1 MENSNIKA
9 HPNLVEVFDIN
20 KTESNIYV
28 IMELCDQTLE
38 EYITLKMKKREELS
52 EKEVKSILV
61 QLLQGTIKLN

>member
-9 HPNLVEVFDIN
+9 HPNLVEVFDIL

-38 EYITLKMKKREELS
+38 ELITLKMKKREEFS